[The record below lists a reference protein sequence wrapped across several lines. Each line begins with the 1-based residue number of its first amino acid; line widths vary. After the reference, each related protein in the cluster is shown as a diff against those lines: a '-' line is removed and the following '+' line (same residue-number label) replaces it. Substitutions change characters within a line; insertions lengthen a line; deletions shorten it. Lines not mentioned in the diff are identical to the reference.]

1 MAAVASVALYRVFWE
16 SKIPAGGDALD
27 SVLRAA
33 VVYGLLLVLVRIS
46 GRRTLASMTS
56 FDFILLLIISEATQN
71 AMLGDDMSMTN
82 GFLVITTLIAL
93 DIGLS
98 LWKQRSP
105 RLEKWVEGVSTVL
118 VEDGRPLKD
127 RMDKARVDLSDIM
140 QAARELQGL
149 ERMEQIKFAVL
160 ERSGAITIIP
170 KPESVR

>member
-1 MAAVASVALYRVFWE
+1 MN
-16 SKIPAGGDALD
+16 

-33 VVYGLLLVLVRIS
+33 AVYAFLLVIIRVS
-46 GRRTLASMTS
+46 GRRTLASMTP
-56 FDFILLLIISEATQN
+56 FDFILVLIISEATQN
-71 AMLGDDMSMTN
+71 AMLGDDPSMTN
-82 GFLVITTLIAL
+82 GFLVIGTLIAL

-105 RLEKWVEGVSTVL
+105 WLEKWVEGVPTVL

-149 ERMEQIKFAVL
+149 ERMDQIKFAVL

-170 KPESVR
+170 KPEIAR